1 MLVFLVNNPVLLN
14 AKMFNQLR
22 GPLNISSFQWKDY
35 FRKTKLRIFMHFKV
49 YFELIIYALLGCCNI
64 KKKCKSYTPKEK
76 WLKSAVLC
84 VLCSL
89 SCSTNIHIIRGRVEI
104 NILLHNAAFK
114 THHYWQTLLKK
125 SVVKI
130 LMSEK
135 VLINRK
141 LSSATHRKVQS
152 WLLSLL
158 LSK

>member
-1 MLVFLVNNPVLLN
+1 MLVFLVNIPVLLN

-22 GPLNISSFQWKDY
+22 DPLNISFFWWKDY
-35 FRKTKLRIFMHFKV
+35 FRKSKLRIFMHFKV
-49 YFELIIYALLGCCNI
+49 YFELIIYALWGCCNI

-76 WLKSAVLC
+76 WLKSA

-125 SVVKI
+125 SAVKI
-130 LMSEK
+130 SMSEK
-135 VLINRK
+135 VLINRI
-141 LSSATHRKVQS
+141 
-152 WLLSLL
+152 
-158 LSK
+158 

>member
-1 MLVFLVNNPVLLN
+1 MLVFLVNIPVLLI
-14 AKMFNQLR
+14 AKMFNQLG
-22 GPLNISSFQWKDY
+22 GPLNISFFWWKDY
-35 FRKTKLRIFMHFKV
+35 FRKSKLRIFMHFKV
-49 YFELIIYALLGCCNI
+49 YFELIIYALWGCCNI

-76 WLKSAVLC
+76 WLKSA

-114 THHYWQTLLKK
+114 TQHYWQTLLKK

>member
-14 AKMFNQLR
+14 AKMFNQLG
-22 GPLNISSFQWKDY
+22 GPLNISFFWWKDY
-35 FRKTKLRIFMHFKV
+35 FRKSKLRIFMHFKV
-49 YFELIIYALLGCCNI
+49 YFELIIYALWGCCNI

-76 WLKSAVLC
+76 WLKSA

-130 LMSEK
+130 SMSEK
-135 VLINRK
+135 VLINRI
-141 LSSATHRKVQS
+141 
-152 WLLSLL
+152 
-158 LSK
+158 